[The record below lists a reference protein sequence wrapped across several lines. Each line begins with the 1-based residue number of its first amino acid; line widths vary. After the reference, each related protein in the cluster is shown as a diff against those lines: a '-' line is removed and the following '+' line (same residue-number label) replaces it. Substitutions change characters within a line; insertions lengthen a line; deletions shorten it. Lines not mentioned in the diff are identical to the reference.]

1 MPNQQRTK
9 QFLFVPGVL
18 EKPFAEGAS
27 NISNLR
33 YDGSRYCWVNDR
45 GFVDYFYPDDPGTA
59 SPVTRDVYSIY
70 SWKAPDGISYI
81 LFEEDDGAGFLTLKV
96 IAGQKVITLQTKRS
110 KPSAG
115 DPGSQF
121 APIGRYCFIFNGVDE
136 PLLYRGGNSIRT
148 AFFHNRPKPPT
159 PVSVPGSIHPQLGD
173 AASGEMVFNIAQKDA
188 AISALPKTQ
197 GYGVAAT
204 PFRADPASVAYFTDD
219 QENLF
224 EYAVSFVSDTG
235 AESPLSPYSPQATFS
250 MIGGV
255 QRTAATDGAR
265 YFMALTDIPVGAEG
279 TAKRRLYRT
288 GNQQDGLIGAGR
300 TLRFLADIEDNITTT
315 YLDCL
320 PSSALGSQAPSLND
334 SDVFPTG
341 IRLAEAFKNYLV
353 FAGSRENG
361 STLYFSEAGKPEQV
375 PALNRIDLGGRK
387 GGDITAL
394 HASNNVLYVFRESA
408 IDLLITT
415 NNSAL
420 PFKVEAY
427 ITTVGTLSPNTIE
440 DVPGLGTVFLGS
452 DRQFYA
458 VTTTG
463 TYQGTQALTRLSAA
477 RDSDISQTV
486 KRISK
491 FSLPRATATYNQKDQ
506 EYWCHAPLDGDAE
519 TTKGFVFHQKN
530 GAWSFRDNIPAGCFT
545 QIEEGWTA
553 FGSNGNRSG
562 LPIISG
568 TSSGSANSGI
578 MVWCGAK
585 GDGYIDN
592 GQDPR
597 TRDSG
602 LPSWEYETTW
612 LSLGDP
618 NTTKQI
624 DSVFLYIYRDTG
636 GGGKMTFAADWKALV
651 AQTDASVSLETTFT
665 TANVENSN
673 AGVYGTAVYDD
684 PFSLANISDA
694 DKNRFASQEIAVVRI
709 DNPYGGNLLPQYQ
722 ATEASAGE
730 PLPPPFTDRTSPLDG
745 QPRWVKFRIKGTG
758 EAIQLVGFSIDYTI
772 DGEKKQL
779 SAISG
784 TPDSPSG
791 TAIRIMG
798 L

>member
-1 MPNQQRTK
+1 MPNQQKTK
-9 QFLFVPGVL
+9 NFIFVPGVN
-18 EKPFAEGAS
+18 ERPYTEGAS

-33 YDGSRYCWVNDR
+33 FDGDRHCWVNDR
-45 GFVDYFYPDDPGTA
+45 GFIDYFNPDNPGTI
-59 SPVTRDVYSIY
+59 SPVIRDVYSIH
-70 SWKAPDGISYI
+70 SWKAPDGITYL
-81 LFEEDDGAGFLTLKV
+81 LFEEDDGAGSLTLKV
-96 IAGQKVITLQTKRS
+96 VAGQETNTLQTNRA
-110 KPSAG
+110 KPSAS
-115 DPGSQF
+115 DPGTQYC
-121 APIGRYCFIFNGVDE
+121 PIGRFLFILNGQDE
-136 PLLYRGGNSIRT
+136 PIIYRGGTSVRT
-148 AFFHNRPKPPT
+148 AFFHSRPQPPT
-159 PVSVPGSIHPQLGD
+159 PVPTPRSIYPVLGD
-173 AASGEMVFNIAQKDA
+173 PAAGEMQTNYALNDA
-188 AISALPKTQ
+188 VISVLPKTQ
-197 GYGVAAT
+197 GYGASAT
-204 PFRADPASVAYFTDD
+204 PFRLDPASGAAYGEEQD
-219 QENLF
+219 NLF

-235 AESPLSPYSPQATFS
+235 AEGPLSPYSPQVSFQ

-255 QRTAATDGAR
+255 QRTASNDGAK
-265 YFMALTDIPVGAEG
+265 FLNALTDIPTGPEG

-341 IRLAEAFKNYLV
+341 IRLAEAYKNYLF

-361 STLYFSEAGKPEQV
+361 STLYFSEAGKPEQT
-375 PALNRIDLGGRK
+375 PALNRIELGGRK

-420 PFKVEAY
+420 PFKAEAY
-427 ITTVGTLSPNTIE
+427 ITTVGTMSPNTIE

-452 DRQFYA
+452 DKVFYA
-458 VTTTG
+458 VNTTG
-463 TYQGTQALTRLSAA
+463 TYQGTQSLTRLSSAQ
-477 RDSDISQTV
+477 DSDISSTIR
-486 KRISK
+486 RISK
-491 FSLPRATATYNQKDQ
+491 SSLPKATATYNEKDQ
-506 EYWCHAPLDGDAE
+506 EYWCHAPLDGGPE
-519 TTKGFVFHQKN
+519 SIKGFVFHQKV

-553 FGSNGNRSG
+553 FGSNASRTG
-562 LPIISG
+562 LPIIGGVDASD
-568 TSSGSANSGI
+568 ANKGI

-585 GDGYIDN
+585 GDGYADN
-592 GQDPR
+592 GQNPR
-597 TRDSG
+597 SRDDG

-618 NTTKQI
+618 NITKRI

-636 GGGKMTFAADWKALV
+636 GGGKCAFGADWKSLKH
-651 AQTDASVSLETTFT
+651 QTDASVSLETTFT

-684 PFSLANISDA
+684 PFSLANISEA
-694 DKNRFASQEIAVVRI
+694 DKNRFASKEIAVVRI

-745 QPRWVKFRIKGTG
+745 QPRWVKFRLKGEG
-758 EAIQLVGFSIDYTI
+758 QAIQLIGFAIDYTLN
-772 DGEKKQL
+772 GERTQL
-779 SAISG
+779 SHLAG
-784 TPDSPSG
+784 TPDSPAG